1 MAVPSDESMSMQTRI
16 VLEPP
21 RGWNSL
27 QLRDLWNYRELL
39 YFLAW
44 RDVLVRYKQSALGIG
59 WAVIQPI
66 VLMVIFSIVFGRFAG
81 LPSDGIPYP
90 LLTFAALLP
99 WQLFSSGVQR
109 SSLSLVNNTGLL
121 TKVYFPRLIIPLS
134 AVVVGAI
141 DFLVAFVVFAGL
153 MAWYGFM
160 PSWQVLALPGL
171 CLMAVL
177 CALSVSLWL
186 SAINV
191 KYRDISHV
199 TPFLI
204 QAGLFASP
212 VAYSSTVVPG
222 GAWGVIY
229 GLNPMVGII
238 QGFRWALLGT
248 SPPEGLMVSSVVV
261 IFVALLTGLYYFRR
275 TETYFADVV

>member
-1 MAVPSDESMSMQTRI
+1 MAVTESTQTPQRTVI
-16 VLEPP
+16 EPE
-21 RGWNSL
+21 RGWTP
-27 QLRDLWNYRELL
+27 LRLGELWDYRELL

-44 RDVLVRYKQSALGIG
+44 RDVLVRYKQSSLGIA

-81 LPSDGIPYP
+81 LPSDDIPYP
-90 LLTFAALLP
+90 LFTFAALLP

-121 TKVYFPRLIIPLS
+121 TKVYFPRLILPIS

-141 DFLVAFVVFAGL
+141 DFVVAFIVFAGL
-153 MAWYGFM
+153 MALFGFV
-160 PSWQVLALPGL
+160 PSWQILTLPVF
-171 CLMAVL
+171 CLLAVL

-191 KYRDISHV
+191 KYRDVSHV

-222 GAWGVIY
+222 GVWGVIY
-229 GLNPMVGII
+229 GLNPMAGII

-248 SPPEGLMVSSVVV
+248 PPPGGQLGLSAVV
-261 IFVALLTGLYYFRR
+261 IGVSIVAGLYYFRR
-275 TETYFADVV
+275 TETSFADIV